1 MLAHNDCL
9 RSRAVHLGFHKDF
22 MSLCIPE
29 SICYKNG
36 SFLKD
41 TKTKGNDGKIFLSR
55 LNACAAIHFQPQ
67 ILKTG
72 VCACVCV
79 CVGVGF
85 PIASNKV

>member
-1 MLAHNDCL
+1 MTKKTLGTAMQNTRFKL
-9 RSRAVHLGFHKDF
+9 VHF